1 MRQSSLIGLR
11 LVSLVAVLSL
21 AFAVACG
28 GTTTQ
33 TQEAPAQPAAAAPAK
48 AASSVG
54 SSSPSKP
61 QRPEEAAPAAAARAA
76 TKTVTQSVAKPTG
89 SGQQSIIQAPKQADP
104 GAPKTGGTVYWAG
117 FSNPPSTDWACHTT
131 FRGGVGGHVYE
142 GTFAFDDTRA
152 AAIPLALSEW
162 SLDSSGTEYS
172 FTIRDGYRFHD
183 NSAVTA
189 ADAVSSTLRWG
200 ASTHAIAKTVWDIA
214 KPEHTIVDSK
224 TWTMSTSQSFGL
236 WPVYQAYNGLQ
247 LQPKSISDLPADECF
262 DTTTQTIGSGPYKF
276 VEWVPGDRVVMER
289 FDGYTPR
296 DEPANGG
303 GGAKISYF
311 DSIEMVVIPDASTQ
325 VAGLRTGQ
333 VHIVSTVSGDFK
345 SALQEDPDVSV
356 AVIGPGRPPYFVF
369 NKTTKPFNNKKARQA
384 LLAAADMNDW
394 MTASYGEGGDWA
406 LDGAIF
412 MSDGPWATQAGLTG
426 WNKYYKPNGVQI
438 DKAKALMAEALAE
451 EGMTFDDEML
461 LLAANNIFYMTGGG
475 AYTKQAMESLGLKV
489 NAPNVDW
496 ATVIQWK
503 IKGCDKELVP
513 GATAPGGGFSGYHT
527 RTGPFDPLTNE
538 GFSKTWT
545 CGWQNPEI
553 DVLIQDWLTAPTLEE
568 QKALIDEMQVLVY
581 EEVPYIQLGAALGLM
596 AYRNEMA
603 YQPSAGAFV
612 LSSAWFK

>member
-1 MRQSSLIGLR
+1 M
-11 LVSLVAVLSL
+11 
-21 AFAVACG
+21 
-28 GTTTQ
+28 
-33 TQEAPAQPAAAAPAK
+33 
-48 AASSVG
+48 
-54 SSSPSKP
+54 
-61 QRPEEAAPAAAARAA
+61 
-76 TKTVTQSVAKPTG
+76 
-89 SGQQSIIQAPKQADP
+89 
-104 GAPKTGGTVYWAG
+104 W
-117 FSNPPSTDWACHTT
+117 
-131 FRGGVGGHVYE
+131 
-142 GTFAFDDTRA
+142 
-152 AAIPLALSEW
+152 
-162 SLDSSGTEYS
+162 
-172 FTIRDGYRFHD
+172 
-183 NSAVTA
+183 
-189 ADAVSSTLRWG
+189 
-200 ASTHAIAKTVWDIA
+200 
-214 KPEHTIVDSK
+214 
-224 TWTMSTSQSFGL
+224 
-236 WPVYQAYNGLQ
+236 
-247 LQPKSISDLPADECF
+247 
-262 DTTTQTIGSGPYKF
+262 
-276 VEWVPGDRVVMER
+276 
-289 FDGYTPR
+289 
-296 DEPANGG
+296 
-303 GGAKISYF
+303 
-311 DSIEMVVIPDASTQ
+311 
-325 VAGLRTGQ
+325 
-333 VHIVSTVSGDFK
+333 
-345 SALQEDPDVSV
+345 
-356 AVIGPGRPPYFVF
+356 FVF

-581 EEVPYIQLGAALGLM
+581 EEVPYIQLGASLGLM